1 MAELVDAPASG
12 AGARKGVEVR
22 VLFWAPSLP
31 TASKTLGDRRK
42 DGPRRVVATINATGK
57 WPIVRPKVS
66 ANRPFRSPICYGK
79 LLRDLAKGLAR
90 RGRKLHYRHTIPV
103 DAQRLLNRLEIWRS
117 LRTGSLAI
125 ALRRLPTIIARIEME
140 IEHAREVAGLPVDTT
155 LIQSLKDDLAEHAIP
170 LVVQHNPHR
179 SGAYL
184 RRELARRGPSSQEL
198 GPPTNPGR
206 FRPRF
211 AGLLPNFCS
220 TSR

>member
-1 MAELVDAPASG
+1 MSPVGHHRFLQ
-12 AGARKGVEVR
+12 
-22 VLFWAPSLP
+22 
-31 TASKTLGDRRK
+31 RRK
-42 DGPRRVVATINATGK
+42 LSGIVERRSPESGCYDKMLRENGPSSGRKSRQT
-57 WPIVRPKVS
+57 VRS
-66 ANRPFRSPICYGK
+66 GSPICYGK

-90 RGRKLHYRHTIPV
+90 RGRKLYYRHTIPV
-103 DAQRLLNRLEIWRS
+103 HAQRLLNRLEIWRS
-117 LRTGSLAI
+117 LRTESLAI

-206 FRPRF
+206 FRPRS
-211 AGLLPNFCS
+211 AGLLPNLCS